1 MIFKKLKYFLFSSLI
16 CLILIG
22 VESPLFASYEIE
34 NFNNLDKDLS
44 ELWANDPAGQ
54 TIFLTRV
61 SERLPDYKVS
71 FEQASKDLDVHW
83 TLIAAISYQESH
95 WDPKAISR
103 TGVRGLMMLTQKTAK
118 EMGIRKRTDP
128 NQSIS
133 GGANYFQKTLE
144 RFPKSIPKADRIWM
158 SLAAYNLG
166 FMNLNQA
173 RQLIIHGHIS
183 VDGAINR
190 VPGMIVTKLQEKKI
204 IYSPSSALNSDL
216 HPVRPGSQETYN
228 NSESEEDD
236 KSESSEKE
244 STEQTVVKD
253 NNKDEVNEKKENVAK
268 EQKKES
274 TK

>member
-22 VESPLFASYEIE
+22 VESPLFASYEIQ

-44 ELWANDPAGQ
+44 ELWSNDPAGQ
-54 TIFLTRV
+54 TIFLNRV

-95 WDPKAISR
+95 WDPKAISQ
-103 TGVRGLMMLTQKTAK
+103 TGVRGMMMLTQKTAR

-128 NQSIS
+128 NQSIL

-173 RQLIIHGHIS
+173 RQLTDKNGRNAESWSDVSEFLPIHLDRRYRDELMEGQNKGEEALEYVERIRLYYETLS
-183 VDGAINR
+183 LI
-190 VPGMIVTKLQEKKI
+190 EK
-204 IYSPSSALNSDL
+204 
-216 HPVRPGSQETYN
+216 
-228 NSESEEDD
+228 
-236 KSESSEKE
+236 
-244 STEQTVVKD
+244 
-253 NNKDEVNEKKENVAK
+253 NKRLGFTR
-268 EQKKES
+268 S
-274 TK
+274 